1 MAKQIT
7 FGEAVSRYGDLVT
20 TNISIEDAIQ
30 EAVDRIYEMG
40 RWPGTT
46 VELTLTDDD
55 FVEDTDLT
63 EFFVYFNEDLYD
75 GVIGFRNDSQGYSIM
90 DKTALYKRGRNAG
103 DLSFVD
109 YGPVNLDVTSDDKE
123 VRKYRCPLGWSVAG
137 GPYYA
142 LVKLESLPLSH
153 DDTIPLHS
161 LGALKHAVMAVCY
174 EYVGNDEAALLSW
187 QKFEQ
192 SMNRSTRQNEGPK
205 KYYVG
210 TDSSLKRRPNQF
222 M

>member
-7 FGEAVSRYGDLVT
+7 FGEAISRFSDLAT
-20 TNISIEDAIQ
+20 TSVSIEDAVQ

-46 VELTLTDDD
+46 VELTLVDGD
-55 FVEDTDLT
+55 FIEDTDLT
-63 EFFVYFNEDLYD
+63 EFFIYFDEDLYD
-75 GVIGFRNDSQGYSIM
+75 GVIGFRNDAQGYSIM

-109 YGPVNLDVTSDDKE
+109 YGPVNLDTSNDNKE
-123 VRKYRCPLGWSVAG
+123 QRKYRCPLGWSVAG

-142 LVKLESLPLSH
+142 LVKLEAPSLSH

-161 LGALKHAVMAVCY
+161 LGALKYAIQAVCY
-174 EYVGNDEAALLSW
+174 EYVSDDERALLAW

-192 SMNRSTRQNEGPK
+192 AMSQASRQNEGPK
-205 KYYVG
+205 KYHIG